1 MVETA
6 RLKKPVRRISKG
18 EPPSPTPAA
27 PGNLRKPSSTEK
39 VPIQFKV
46 SAEVRREIK
55 TYTIAHDYEDQSTL
69 FVGCCCKNPVAS
81 REGLIV
87 SLAHA

>member
-1 MVETA
+1 
-6 RLKKPVRRISKG
+6 VRRISKG
-18 EPPSPTPAA
+18 EPPPAVTAA
-27 PGNLRKPSSTEK
+27 PGSSTEK

-69 FVGCCCKNPVAS
+69 FVAMWELWKQH
-81 REGLIV
+81 
-87 SLAHA
+87 HA

>member
-1 MVETA
+1 MIETA
-6 RLKKPVRRISKG
+6 RLKKPVRRTSKG
-18 EPPSPTPAA
+18 EPPSLAMAT

-55 TYTIAHDYEDQSTL
+55 TYAIAHDYEDQSAL
-69 FVGCCCKNPVAS
+69 
-81 REGLIV
+81 L
-87 SLAHA
+87 LAMWELWKQHHA

>member
-6 RLKKPVRRISKG
+6 RLNKPVRRISKG
-18 EPPSPTPAA
+18 EPPSAATAA

-69 FVGCCCKNPVAS
+69 FVAMWELWKQH
-81 REGLIV
+81 
-87 SLAHA
+87 HA

>member
-6 RLKKPVRRISKG
+6 RLKKPLRRISKG
-18 EPPSPTPAA
+18 EPPSPATPM
-27 PGNLRKPSSTEK
+27 PGNLRKPSGTEK

-55 TYTIAHDYEDQSTL
+55 TYTIAHDYEDQSAL
-69 FVGCCCKNPVAS
+69 
-81 REGLIV
+81 L
-87 SLAHA
+87 LAMWALWKQHHA